1 MIFQFDTFIVNLS
14 LHYYSLQ
21 NVNILLLR
29 HLHSSSQFFV
39 RKASEKCREAEE
51 NMRRAEIMMRII
63 SKHATGHKY
72 HDEDAITK
80 AFEMRIQL
88 VIVKYYSETQHNE
101 D

>member
-1 MIFQFDTFIVNLS
+1 MRINCKYTSQDQEVDDMGYHVLTDAQF
-14 LHYYSLQ
+14 
-21 NVNILLLR
+21 
-29 HLHSSSQFFV
+29 SSQFFV
-39 RKASEKCREAEE
+39 WKASEKCREAEE
-51 NMRRAEIMMRII
+51 NMRRAGIMMKII

>member
-1 MIFQFDTFIVNLS
+1 MRINSKNTSQDQEVDDTEYHVLTDAQF
-14 LHYYSLQ
+14 
-21 NVNILLLR
+21 
-29 HLHSSSQFFV
+29 SSQFFV
-39 RKASEKCREAEE
+39 WKASEKCREAEE
-51 NMRRAEIMMRII
+51 NMRRAGIMMKII

-88 VIVKYYSETQHNE
+88 VIVKYYSKTQHNE